1 MAEFLH
7 DLNIHGAGQIQFKTT
22 AGANAGKIDQDGNN
36 LVLTNAVGDVL
47 LGDGS
52 SDVYIGDGSNNVDI
66 IFEQSGSIKGDGS
79 AVTLTLGGA
88 NTTLNLENPNFSG
101 NIGMS
106 SKLTFTTANGF
117 ILFDYEP
124 SGDTGEY
131 TTEVPLLKVG
141 LGSADS
147 TILARLS
154 EYRAV
159 ALGAD
164 DTVWLRAGDTGSVI
178 KSNVN
183 LSAEQV
189 VMSAEGG
196 FVAYGFPSNDTTW
209 SNRNEFKFYSADGTA
224 SNNGLYIGDGGSTQF
239 IDVNRNL
246 KNIGTIG
253 SGAITST
260 GTITTDRLSIF
271 TSNTD
276 RATIQAGSSGTT
288 GHLYLNSYEGS
299 DLHQLTWS
307 GANNGFYPQGSSGT
321 FSLGLNGNR
330 WSNVYTE
337 ALTASG
343 EVEGGSLDING
354 NADFAGII
362 STTAGGSLLRKT
374 ESSWS
379 NATTHD
385 LIYQSWNTNTDDYIY
400 LKTPGNSTTNH
411 GIVFIGDNVI
421 ALGRT
426 DVENGAPELTSAAAP
441 ISENWFVLNNTGAT
455 FAGTI
460 SSGKHT
466 ITKSSS
472 HTAQGSFNATNA
484 HLDLYNSLEANT
496 DQKGSIITF
505 TDNYYGGGSYNKTTR
520 AAIKGGTDTV
530 GNTADGYLEFY
541 TDSGS
546 ANTPTL
552 ALRLDKNQ
560 NATFAGEVE
569 AASLDINGNADISGV
584 LYGNTVVIDNT
595 TGTRGIFRDNAAYD
609 LRLGGGTVYSDGA
622 YISLSGGTRGGGTT
636 NTKGRVEMYSG
647 GSNYSAQA
655 DITGDIVIGTQWNGG
670 FSDILTLD
678 SSTDKATFAGDIYLS
693 GGNIYNSTGSL
704 VIQND
709 AGAQLDIKS
718 NQGVR
723 LYIDKN
729 NDDTTRNFEIL
740 ANTDTYNA
748 NNVVATVSQLG
759 NATFTGTVTANGT
772 TLTGDQDLSGFLT
785 SSSTDLDSRYF
796 TETEVNDRFTR
807 KFTFDPGSGSG
818 NRRYMRLF
826 TVANFDASVVGKLS
840 SAGDYGDSDRATY
853 EIQIA
858 TRNNISFDVYQ
869 LSTDT
874 VSDDYEFF
882 YKTVG
887 STYEIWCRFGDYN
900 KSQTFTRFSD
910 YGTVTYNFDSS
921 TQSTPSGLTAVTK
934 SHIYHEGHKPTLS
947 ELGFTGDADATN
959 DQDLSG
965 LAPKASP
972 TFTGVPAAPTAA
984 AATNT
989 AQIATTAFVNTAVSN
1004 LVDSAPGTLNTL
1016 NELAAALGDDE
1027 NFSTTITNSIGA
1039 KLPLAGGT
1047 ITGNLNVNSNLNFSG
1062 GTQKKII
1069 LGSQKAYVLPA
1080 IGTRMRILTLANHT
1094 SCRVYIDSSEN
1105 SYNQPI
1111 VLDIFYNNQSSAKP
1125 VMHRTNNKQ
1134 WHAHSNDIRF
1144 TSDTSGH
1151 IYAEKVAFTTGRTV
1165 NIRKVEEFK
1174 GTVTILDGS
1183 TTNTGG
1189 GANEVY
1195 EASFATLSAAGK
1207 ITGAELEGTSLDI
1220 NGAANIDGLLD
1231 VNTGTAN
1238 TVAIFE
1244 STDDKAFIRIKDDDT
1259 DTHLISRNNS
1269 FSIGESSTDYS
1280 NFRVNITNGNTEAA
1294 GTFTAIGK
1302 ITGAELEGTSLDIN
1316 GNADINGNLVIS
1328 GTVDGVDIAARDG
1341 VLTTTTN
1348 TANAAA
1354 PKASPTFTGNII
1366 VPNKIIHSGDTDTY
1380 MQFEAA
1386 DVWRVV
1392 TGGTERLDIN
1402 TNRILVGDGMM
1413 MQYDGISTSNSG
1425 TVVKGGFLNPASE
1438 ANMVHIPHIV
1448 NDLAGFNKWSNA
1460 TITTSGFYAS
1470 RSGSSGSYT
1479 YSNEIASNNSGWANA
1494 FDAHSSTAGS
1504 WYSDNGSDGIYQ
1516 HGTDTPGIVE
1526 LEWTNEATY
1535 SLWAGIVFGA
1545 GSFTPTYVKIEAYR
1559 ADAWQTLCEITDNT
1573 DQVILR
1579 QVNSNSGTNAAT
1591 RRLKY
1596 TLGGSVNNSYF
1607 RIHSLY
1613 MANYAAGN
1621 NNLNNTGTATTRGV
1635 NFLERYKDGYLHGFL
1650 RAGADNTYDLGH
1662 SSYRWKNI
1670 VGVNLHGD
1678 LVGTIN
1684 TNTTAATQSTSDNS
1698 TKVATTAFVKNQGY
1712 GTSNLAIGSGSDE
1725 AMAGNTSLLQLGT
1738 TSTTALAGDTTIP
1751 TLSSLGGL
1759 PNSGGTISGDLE
1771 VTGKITQSGIVDF
1784 ERYGRTYG
1792 VNVNAPLPILTHGG
1806 NALPTGGAYRVT
1818 GHISGTGTEQVSM
1831 AVFWNENGTWNI
1843 NKTFEGGTSSNHVEF
1858 KLLDHGS
1865 GSVPTVTLE
1874 THTSNYNVHV
1884 YHERLSLEEGS
1895 GTDNLRGYFGADSY
1909 LSWLESTNT
1918 LTVPGTVAASN
1929 LSGTN
1934 TGDQTL
1940 PTAISLGAVTL
1951 TGTQTISGY
1960 KTFTNNGNTYNG
1972 HLYYTAYDAAGNHY
1986 PHFLDGSGNGGTT
1999 INWRQYYGTNFKTH
2013 TWTSDSSGNML
2024 FTYQGGIT
2032 ATGALTGASL
2042 DINGNG
2048 DISGNANI
2056 GGTLTTGDITGAELE
2071 SKHATAPVLK
2081 LRREDT
2087 SIVDGNSI
2095 GSILF
2100 QGDDPSATNTGAAI
2114 KGVAAGTWTMG
2125 SPNVYPSGLIFQTAK
2140 QATLLTALTLNEDQ
2154 NATFTGDVTVGGGLV
2169 FQSADGATC
2178 TPVDF
2183 LSYTCPDSSGTTVNA
2198 KIGEGEVIF
2207 PDNSKVSFGNS
2218 SDLQIYHDAS
2228 DSYIKDGGTG
2238 NLKILGA
2245 NVEITTVG
2253 GNKYFSGA
2261 SNVARLF
2268 HTNNEKLRTTSTGIA
2283 VTGNIAV
2290 TGTTDGVDL
2299 SEYPALP
2306 NQLTYQTLVAH
2317 FSQTSGS
2324 TSAFNIPMNNTTEST
2339 TATYY
2344 HSWTAPFDGQVKTMI
2359 MKHSHGTSPDL
2370 ISSAPTKFG
2379 VAVNGTNAD
2388 YISSSFLTRVRV
2400 EGRNDDYYS
2409 YIKDDNINES
2419 FSAGDRVYF
2428 QFINSSTS
2436 VRWRNCSV
2444 SIVVEYNIT

>member
-1 MAEFLH
+1 MAQKFLSGIDISGNIVVDSNSAVGTTVLDIQGTQGQLFSLTNSLSG
-7 DLNIHGAGQIQFKTT
+7 DLFSVSDISGIPILNVNSSGLINIDGKLGINNDSPAFGLDIDLDSVNDRINITAGGAQKAIINGYGNIIAYGSLTSYGNSLGGGGGIFTYKGGTATQTIGHRFQHVSGNFTGSSGDQTMMQINPTINQTSSAGYTGIKLNVTETATGSGTKNLLDLQVGGTSKTTISNAGNATFSGTVTGTTFNAINNESYYAKDSSGNNRRLIRYGTDNNTYIGAGIGELYFQTSGGQKQVFHEGHLPTLTELGAQAAGSYLTSDVNYLKSNADDTASGIITLTKNTATGLANSTFSHAKTIIGGLHF
-22 AGANAGKIDQDGNN
+22 ANGNGSGANQGKQAAITFQGSSASEAQAGIYVHNNNSEGTHMLFATTDSYNTGPKAGITLFNTGNVTIRGTVTAN
-36 LVLTNAVGDVL
+36 GTVLTGDQTL
-47 LGDGS
+47 PTASSLG
-52 SDVYIGDGSNNVDI
+52 
-66 IFEQSGSIKGDGS
+66 
-79 AVTLTLGGA
+79 AVTLTG
-88 NTTLNLENPNFSG
+88 TQTISG
-101 NIGMS
+101 V
-106 SKLTFTTANGF
+106 KTFTNGGNYHNGH
-117 ILFDYEP
+117 LY
-124 SGDTGEY
+124 Y
-131 TTEVPLLKVG
+131 TSYDAAGNHYPHFLD
-141 LGSADS
+141 GS
-147 TILARLS
+147 
-154 EYRAV
+154 
-159 ALGAD
+159 
-164 DTVWLRAGDTGSVI
+164 
-178 KSNVN
+178 SN
-183 LSAEQV
+183 
-189 VMSAEGG
+189 
-196 FVAYGFPSNDTTW
+196 
-209 SNRNEFKFYSADGTA
+209 
-224 SNNGLYIGDGGSTQF
+224 
-239 IDVNRNL
+239 
-246 KNIGTIG
+246 
-253 SGAITST
+253 
-260 GTITTDRLSIF
+260 
-271 TSNTD
+271 
-276 RATIQAGSSGTT
+276 SGTT
-288 GHLYLNSYEGS
+288 INWRQYY
-299 DLHQLTWS
+299 
-307 GANNGFYPQGSSGT
+307 GSS
-321 FSLGLNGNR
+321 
-330 WSNVYTE
+330 
-337 ALTASG
+337 
-343 EVEGGSLDING
+343 
-354 NADFAGII
+354 
-362 STTAGGSLLRKT
+362 
-374 ESSWS
+374 
-379 NATTHD
+379 
-385 LIYQSWNTNTDDYIY
+385 
-400 LKTPGNSTTNH
+400 LKTHTW
-411 GIVFIGDNVI
+411 
-421 ALGRT
+421 
-426 DVENGAPELTSAAAP
+426 TSD
-441 ISENWFVLNNTGAT
+441 
-455 FAGTI
+455 
-460 SSGKHT
+460 SSGNMVFT
-466 ITKSSS
+466 Y
-472 HTAQGSFNATNA
+472 QGAIKA
-484 HLDLYNSLEANT
+484 VGELEAT
-496 DQKGSIITF
+496 
-505 TDNYYGGGSYNKTTR
+505 
-520 AAIKGGTDTV
+520 
-530 GNTADGYLEFY
+530 
-541 TDSGS
+541 
-546 ANTPTL
+546 
-552 ALRLDKNQ
+552 
-560 NATFAGEVE
+560 
-569 AASLDINGNADISGV
+569 SLDINGNADISGTLNVSSNLSTNHIHAASDSSYNVGTNSVRYANGYFDTVHGSVAYANITSKPTNFPTNFQASATGDVGHSGLQNWNLQESTLDLNPTTDWHTSIRIGHGDPVDYYSNTLAIQMTGGDSARIRTRTNSNGTYGSWKKYWHDGDFSTAQV
-584 LYGNTVVIDNT
+584 LNSNVTSVSGNAGSVTNGVYT
-595 TGTRGIFRDNAAYD
+595 TGNQTIDGVKQFNNYINAQSNIHMVGHLYNGDANTSIDLKDHSSYTWFRNAQN
-609 LRLGGGTVYSDGA
+609 RWVFQGGTGGDDWTQSFHFNLETVGSGYNDKVMLIGQQQNNS
-622 YISLSGGTRGGGTT
+622 SSGGKY
-636 NTKGRVEMYSG
+636 KGVR
-647 GSNYSAQA
+647 
-655 DITGDIVIGTQWNGG
+655 IV
-670 FSDILTLD
+670 
-678 SSTDKATFAGDIYLS
+678 K
-693 GGNIYNSTGSL
+693 STGSSTVVDGYL
-704 VIQND
+704 QAGD
-709 AGAQLDIKS
+709 AVFSGDIS
-718 NQGVR
+718 ATRIVTSG
-723 LYIDKN
+723 LYG
-729 NDDTTRNFEIL
+729 TGHGSSIL
-740 ANTDTYNA
+740 PIWQYNA
-748 NNVVATVSQLG
+748 GNPGYGIGYTEGSPDDLRIDVSGNLMSGTPDFQVLPNEAKVNG
-759 NATFTGTVTANGT
+759 NAVYHG
-772 TLTGDQDLSGFLT
+772 
-785 SSSTDLDSRYF
+785 
-796 TETEVNDRFTR
+796 
-807 KFTFDPGSGSG
+807 G
-818 NRRYMRLF
+818 N
-826 TVANFDASVVGKLS
+826 
-840 SAGDYGDSDRATY
+840 
-853 EIQIA
+853 
-858 TRNNISFDVYQ
+858 
-869 LSTDT
+869 
-874 VSDDYEFF
+874 
-882 YKTVG
+882 
-887 STYEIWCRFGDYN
+887 
-900 KSQTFTRFSD
+900 
-910 YGTVTYNFDSS
+910 
-921 TQSTPSGLTAVTK
+921 
-934 SHIYHEGHKPTLS
+934 KPTLL

-959 DQDLSG
+959 DQDLSS

-989 AQIATTAFVNTAVSN
+989 TQIATTAFVSTAVSN
-1004 LVDSAPGTLNTL
+1004 LVDGSPALLNTL
-1016 NELAAALGDDE
+1016 DELASAIGDDE

-1294 GTFTAIGK
+1294 GTFTAVGK

-1940 PTAISLGAVTL
+1940 PTASSLGAVTL

-2169 FQSADGATC
+2169 FQSADGANC